1 MFHILF
7 RLSKLLLAVVLS
19 VYGVQAG
26 KDVDDKTM
34 TKLLNYGL
42 CAQCWGEEYAFE
54 YMKSI
59 AAAGEKCGA
68 SVPAGRAAATLMS
81 YPATMIRG
89 MMPALAPGFAPAYT
103 SYYSALPLNTIGAAG
118 RKKRGALSEY
128 SVSAADAMMAMEKM
142 ETMVGNFTC
151 VMKELGLLTADGQVN
166 TQVFSHSDDLGAGF
180 VKSGTKAGADPVFLQ
195 KLTAEMG
202 DCNAV
207 ANSWPQQ
214 SLNRNPFMARYG
226 RMAIYF
232 MCIKKVERQN
242 CAKYLMAE
250 MFEAYGIDYD
260 IPMAADRYDGAAMAA
275 KIMEKKA
282 SPEEIHIDDYF
293 WGDMDM

>member
-1 MFHILF
+1 M
-7 RLSKLLLAVVLS
+7 
-19 VYGVQAG
+19 G
-26 KDVDDKTM
+26 
-34 TKLLNYGL
+34 
-42 CAQCWGEEYAFE
+42 
-54 YMKSI
+54 
-59 AAAGEKCGA
+59 
-68 SVPAGRAAATLMS
+68 
-81 YPATMIRG
+81 
-89 MMPALAPGFAPAYT
+89 
-103 SYYSALPLNTIGAAG
+103 
-118 RKKRGALSEY
+118 
-128 SVSAADAMMAMEKM
+128 
-142 ETMVGNFTC
+142 
-151 VMKELGLLTADGQVN
+151 
-166 TQVFSHSDDLGAGF
+166 
-180 VKSGTKAGADPVFLQ
+180 
-195 KLTAEMG
+195 LTAEMG

-232 MCIKKVERQN
+232 MRIKKVERQN